1 MRVPVVLVGDSR
13 LGGISQTVSAFES
26 LHVRGYDVQSVLL
39 FEDDKYGNLD
49 YLTGYFRDRY
59 EDVLVAGV
67 AEPPARHASPQQD
80 LEAMTQ
86 YYTTYGTEG
95 STAKTVLERL
105 DRRHGERVASLESM
119 ASRAHRSI
127 WWPFTQQSLLQ
138 PEKITVID
146 SAHGDYFQT
155 LVPQTTTT
163 TTTGNNNQSPPAA
176 DRPEPPPQALLRSSF
191 DGSASWWTQGL
202 GHGNPRLT
210 LAAAHAA
217 GRYGH
222 VMFAEAVHKPAL
234 ELAEALLRGVG
245 NPRLRRVFFSD
256 NGSTGT
262 EVAIKM
268 ALRATRLRYYH
279 EHEHQHDEA
288 PREMAAGSGGGGG
301 GRSRDVLGE
310 EEEKEKKK
318 KLGVIGLKGGYHG
331 DTIGA
336 MDSAEPCAYNEKTE
350 WYQGRGYWFD
360 YPTVLCVGGTWRT
373 VVPGALEGPF
383 GRGQVFASLRDVFD
397 VAAREARDEHLAYE
411 AYIQKTLEDLRDE
424 GQRFGAVILEPVVLG
439 AGGMALV

>member
-1 MRVPVVLVGDSR
+1 MGDSR

-26 LHVRGYDVQSVLL
+26 LHIRGYDIASVLL
-39 FEDDKYGNLD
+39 FANDKYGNLD

-59 EDVLVAGV
+59 ENVLVAGV
-67 AEPPARHASPQQD
+67 AGPPARHASPQQD
-80 LEAMTQ
+80 VEAMKQ
-86 YYTTYGTEG
+86 YYTAYGTEG
-95 STAKTVLERL
+95 NTLKTVLERL
-105 DRRHGERVASLESM
+105 DQRHVARVASLESM
-119 ASRAHRSI
+119 ATRAHRSI

-138 PEKITVID
+138 PDKITVID
-146 SAHGDYFQT
+146 SAHGDHFQT
-155 LVPQTTTT
+155 LVSQNSTA
-163 TTTGNNNQSPPAA
+163 GNNNRQFAPAVDLPEPSSPQ
-176 DRPEPPPQALLRSSF
+176 PPPQQQGLLRSSF

-222 VMFAEAVHKPAL
+222 VMFAEAIHKPAL
-234 ELAEALLRGVG
+234 ELAEVLLRDVG

-262 EVAIKM
+262 EVAVKM

-279 EHEHQHDEA
+279 AHAAATAADAAASSSHEKLRAE
-288 PREMAAGSGGGGG
+288 SGDSFSEGG
-301 GRSRDVLGE
+301 
-310 EEEKEKKK
+310 
-318 KLGVIGLKGGYHG
+318 KLGVLGLKGGYHG

-336 MDSAEPCAYNEKTE
+336 MDSAEPCAFNEKTE

-360 YPTVLCVGGTWRT
+360 YPTILCVDAKWKT
-373 VVPGALEGPF
+373 VVPSALERHL
-383 GRGQVFASLRDVFD
+383 GRGQVFDTLSDIFD
-397 VAAREARDEHLAYE
+397 IAMRESRDEHLVYE
-411 AYIQKTLEDLRDE
+411 AYIQQTLEDLRSK
-424 GQRFGAVILEPVVLG
+424 GHRFGAVILEPIVLG